1 MTTKQF
7 SLLGVL
13 LTAMSWVWPASAQ
26 VTVCSHSRP
35 NWDSDLGDATWVTE
49 MLHILSSSGVLALF
63 VVMVLAIK
71 FKKLGFTVVVTT
83 ASLLA
88 CYFFYNAWTVSD
100 SKSVMFRSIV
110 EGCVGPPYGAIA
122 VILGAATFV
131 IGWQFFGKPKRA
143 TS

>member
-1 MTTKQF
+1 MTLRQF

-13 LTAMSWVWPASAQ
+13 LTAMLWVWPASAQ
-26 VTVCSHSRP
+26 ITVCAHSRP
-35 NWDSDLGDATWVTE
+35 NWDSDLGDSNWLTE

-71 FKKLGFTVVVTT
+71 FKNLWFSLVVTS
-83 ASLLA
+83 AGLLA
-88 CYFFYNAWTVSD
+88 SYFFYNAWTVSD
-100 SKSVMFRSIV
+100 PKSVMYRSIV

-122 VILGAATFV
+122 VILGAAIIV

>member
-1 MTTKQF
+1 MTLKQF

-13 LTAMSWVWPASAQ
+13 LTAMAWVWPASAQ

-71 FKKLGFTVVVTT
+71 FKNLWFSLVVTSAGVL
-83 ASLLA
+83 AS
-88 CYFFYNAWTVSD
+88 YFFYNAWTVSD
-100 SKSVMFRSIV
+100 PKSVMFRSIV

-122 VILGAATFV
+122 VIMGAAAVV
-131 IGWQFFGKPKRA
+131 IVWQFFGKPRGA

>member
-1 MTTKQF
+1 MTLRQF

-13 LTAMSWVWPASAQ
+13 LTAMLWVWPASAQ
-26 VTVCSHSRP
+26 ITVCAHSRP

-71 FKKLGFTVVVTT
+71 FQNFWFSLIVTS
-83 ASLLA
+83 AGLLA
-88 CYFFYNAWTVSD
+88 SYFFYNAWTVSD
-100 SKSVMFRSIV
+100 PKSVMFRSIV

-122 VILGAATFV
+122 VILGAAALV
-131 IGWQFFGKPKRA
+131 IVCQFFRKSKRA

>member
-7 SLLGVL
+7 SLLGIL
-13 LTAMSWVWPASAQ
+13 LTATFWVWPASAQ

-35 NWDSDLGDATWVTE
+35 NWDSDLGDATWLTE

-71 FKKLGFTVVVTT
+71 FKNLWFSFVVTS
-83 ASLLA
+83 AGLLA
-88 CYFFYNAWTVSD
+88 SYFFYNAWTVSD
-100 SKSVMFRSIV
+100 PKSVMFRSIV
-110 EGCVGPPYGAIA
+110 EGCVGPPYGAIV
-122 VILGAATFV
+122 VILGAAALV
-131 IGWQFFGKPKRA
+131 IVWQFFGKSKRV

>member
-13 LTAMSWVWPASAQ
+13 LTAMFWVWPASAQ
-26 VTVCSHSRP
+26 ITVCSHSRP

-63 VVMVLAIK
+63 VVMILAIK
-71 FKKLGFTVVVTT
+71 FKNLGFTVVVTAAALI
-83 ASLLA
+83 AS
-88 CYFFYNAWTVSD
+88 YFFYNAWTISD
-100 SKSVMFRSIV
+100 PKSVMFRSIV

-122 VILGAATFV
+122 VILGAATIM
-131 IGWQFFGKPKRA
+131 IGWQLFGKPKRA

>member
-1 MTTKQF
+1 MTLRQF

-13 LTAMSWVWPASAQ
+13 LTAMFWVWPASAQ

-63 VVMVLAIK
+63 IVMVLAIK
-71 FKKLGFTVVVTT
+71 FKNLWFSVVV
-83 ASLLA
+83 ASAGLLA
-88 CYFFYNAWTVSD
+88 SYFFYNAWTVSD
-100 SKSVMFRSIV
+100 PKSVMFRSIV
-110 EGCVGPPYGAIA
+110 EGCVGAPYGAIA
-122 VILGAATFV
+122 VILGAALVV

-143 TS
+143 VS

>member
-1 MTTKQF
+1 MTLRQF

-13 LTAMSWVWPASAQ
+13 LTAMLWVWPASAQ
-26 VTVCSHSRP
+26 ITVCAHSRP
-35 NWDSDLGDATWVTE
+35 NWDSDLGDATWLTE

-71 FKKLGFTVVVTT
+71 FQNFWFSLIVTS
-83 ASLLA
+83 AGLLA
-88 CYFFYNAWTVSD
+88 SYFFYNAWTVSD
-100 SKSVMFRSIV
+100 PKSVMFRSIV

-122 VILGAATFV
+122 VILGAAALV
-131 IGWQFFGKPKRA
+131 IVCQFFGKSRRA

>member
-1 MTTKQF
+1 MTLKQF
-7 SLLGVL
+7 SLLGAL
-13 LTAMSWVWPASAQ
+13 STAMFWVWPASAQ

-35 NWDSDLGDATWVTE
+35 NWDSDLGDATWFTE

-63 VVMVLAIK
+63 VVMVLAVK
-71 FKKLGFTVVVTT
+71 FKNLWFSLVVTS
-83 ASLLA
+83 AALLA

-110 EGCVGPPYGAIA
+110 EGCVGAPYGAIA
-122 VILGAATFV
+122 VILGAALVV
-131 IGWQFFGKPKRA
+131 IGWQMFGKPKRV

>member
-1 MTTKQF
+1 MTLKQF
-7 SLLGVL
+7 SLLGLL
-13 LTAMSWVWPASAQ
+13 LTAMFWVWPASAQ

-63 VVMVLAIK
+63 VVMILAIK
-71 FKKLGFTVVVTT
+71 FQNLWFSLVVTL
-83 ASLLA
+83 AGLLA
-88 CYFFYNAWTVSD
+88 SYFFYNAWTVSD
-100 SKSVMFRSIV
+100 PKSVMFRSIV

-122 VILGAATFV
+122 FILGAAIIV
-131 IGWQFFGKPKRA
+131 VGSQFFGRTRGA